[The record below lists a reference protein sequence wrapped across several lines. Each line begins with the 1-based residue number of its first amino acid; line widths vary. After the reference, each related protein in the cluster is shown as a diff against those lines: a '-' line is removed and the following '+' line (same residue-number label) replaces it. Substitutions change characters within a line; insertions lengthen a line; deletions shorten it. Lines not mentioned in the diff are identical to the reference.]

1 MKIGVLYG
9 GWSREREV
17 SVRSGKNVADALRKK
32 GYDIVEID
40 VDRNLPFA
48 LKEKGVEFAFIM
60 LHGSPGEDGII
71 QGLLETMGIKYTG
84 SGVKASACAI
94 DKLTSKKIF
103 LASGINTPRFLVP
116 EGNLH
121 SFVKTIPRRLGFP
134 VIVKPRFEGSSI
146 GIKIVKSVDNLFSAI
161 ENTQKEFGAAIIEEF
176 IEGIDITV
184 GIVGDYALPVL
195 ELVPQNEF
203 YDYEAKYTK
212 GKTEFII
219 PARLNDTTT
228 KIVKDLALKTYY
240 ALECADFGRVDMR
253 IRGNEPY
260 VFELNTIPGMTE
272 ISDLPAQAKAEGI
285 SYEDLVEK
293 ILLISMKRWNV
304 SPTG

>member
-17 SVRSGKNVADALRKK
+17 SIRSGKNVASALRRR

-40 VDRNLPFA
+40 VDRNLPFV

-71 QGLLETMGIKYTG
+71 QGLLETMGIGYTG

-103 LASGINTPRFLVP
+103 LASGINTPRFLIP
-116 EGNLH
+116 EGNLQK
-121 SFVKTIPRRLGFP
+121 FVKTVPRRLGFP
-134 VIVKPRFEGSSI
+134 VVVKPRFEGSSI
-146 GIKIVKSVDNLFSAI
+146 GVKIVKSIDKLFSI
-161 ENTQKEFGAAIIEEF
+161 IKNTQEEFGAVFVEEF
-176 IEGIDITV
+176 IEGMDITV
-184 GIVGDYALPVL
+184 GIIGDYVLPVL
-195 ELVPQNEF
+195 ELVPKNEF
-203 YDYEAKYTK
+203 YDYESKYTK

-219 PARLNDTTT
+219 PARLDDNTT
-228 KIVKDLALKTYY
+228 KIVKDLALKTFK
-240 ALECADFGRVDMR
+240 ALECSDFARVDMR
-253 IRGNEPY
+253 IRENEPY
-260 VFELNTIPGMTE
+260 VFEINTIPGMTE
-272 ISDLPAQAKAEGI
+272 ISDLPAQAKAENI

-293 ILLISMKRWNV
+293 ILLISMKRWNI
-304 SPTG
+304 PPP

>member
-17 SVRSGKNVADALRKK
+17 SIRSGKNVASALKKK

-40 VDRNLPFA
+40 VDRNLPFV
-48 LKEKGVEFAFIM
+48 LKEKKVEFAFIM

-71 QGLLETMGIKYTG
+71 QGLLETMGIGYTG

-94 DKLTSKKIF
+94 DKLISKKIF
-103 LASGINTPRFLVP
+103 LTSGINTPRFLVP

-121 SFVKTIPRRLGFP
+121 SFIKTVPRRLGFP
-134 VIVKPRFEGSSI
+134 VVVKPRFEGSSI
-146 GIKIVKSVDNLFSAI
+146 GIKIVKSVDNLFSVI
-161 ENTQKEFGAAIIEEF
+161 ENTQKKFGAAIVEEF

-184 GIVGDYALPVL
+184 GIIGDYVLPVL
-195 ELVPQNEF
+195 ELVSENEF

-219 PARLNDTTT
+219 PARLNDNTT
-228 KIVKDLALKTYY
+228 KIVKDLALKTYK
-240 ALECADFGRVDMR
+240 AIECADFGRVDMR
-253 IRGNEPY
+253 IRENEPY
-260 VFELNTIPGMTE
+260 VFEINTIPGMTE
-272 ISDLPAQAKAEGI
+272 ISDLPAQAKAEDI

-293 ILLISMKRWNV
+293 ILLISMRRQNI
-304 SPTG
+304 S

>member
-17 SVRSGKNVADALRKK
+17 SIRSGKNVASALRKK

-40 VDRNLPFA
+40 VDRNLPFI

-71 QGLLETMGIKYTG
+71 QGLLETMGIGYTG

-94 DKLTSKKIF
+94 DKFISKKIF
-103 LASGINTPRFLVP
+103 LTSGINTPRFLVP

-121 SFVKTIPRRLGFP
+121 SFVKTVPRRLGFP
-134 VIVKPRFEGSSI
+134 VVVKPRFEGSSI
-146 GIKIVKSVDNLFSAI
+146 GIKIVKSVDNLFSII
-161 ENTQKEFGAAIIEEF
+161 ENTQKEFGAVIIEEF
-176 IEGIDITV
+176 IEGLDITV
-184 GIVGDYALPVL
+184 GIIGEYVLPVL
-195 ELVPQNEF
+195 ELVSENEF

-219 PARLNDTTT
+219 PARLNDNTT
-228 KIVKDLALKTYY
+228 KIVQDLALKTYQ
-240 ALECADFGRVDMR
+240 AIECADFARVDMR
-253 IRGNEPY
+253 IREDEPY
-260 VFELNTIPGMTE
+260 VFEVNTSPGMTE
-272 ISDLPAQAKAEGI
+272 ISDLPAQAKAEGS

-293 ILLISMKRWNV
+293 ILLNSMNRQNISIK
-304 SPTG
+304 G